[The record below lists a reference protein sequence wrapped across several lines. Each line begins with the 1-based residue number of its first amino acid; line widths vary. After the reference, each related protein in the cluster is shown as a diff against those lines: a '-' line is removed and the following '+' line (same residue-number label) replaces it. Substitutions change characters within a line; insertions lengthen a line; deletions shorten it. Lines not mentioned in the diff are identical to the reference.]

1 MNLHTKGKYNMKQI
15 VKQLEALP
23 WIVRVLLTIF
33 VGIYGNLIR
42 LLKSLAANNTVAVI
56 LSVILLCTGGL
67 VVLWI
72 IDLITVLL
80 DKKIWWIC

>member
-1 MNLHTKGKYNMKQI
+1 MKKI

-23 WIVRVLLTIF
+23 WILRVLLTIF
-33 VGIYGNLIR
+33 VGAYGNIIR

-67 VVLWI
+67 LVLWI
-72 IDLITVLL
+72 VDLITVLL